1 MTNVNP
7 INVNTQGIHGAL
19 GFGAKPKSE
28 KKEAEGA
35 SAQAPGHQK
44 RQLSAEDVLSFLAQ
58 SAAVAAPKK
67 LDPSKYVDKESE
79 ERIAGFMADFEE
91 KVAEGLAAFAQEF
104 PEASPKAGEAVVLA
118 KLNKEA

>member
-1 MTNVNP
+1 MTNINP

-28 KKEAEGA
+28 KKEAEEVKPEVAG
-35 SAQAPGHQK
+35 QK
-44 RQLSAEDVLSFLAQ
+44 PQLSADDVLSFLAQ
-58 SAAVAAPKK
+58 SAVVAAPKK
-67 LDPSKYVDKESE
+67 LDPSKYVDKASE
-79 ERIAGFMADFEE
+79 DRIAGFMADFED
-91 KVAEGLAAFAQEF
+91 KVAEGLAAFALEF

>member
-1 MTNVNP
+1 MTNINP

-19 GFGAKPKSE
+19 GFGAKPKSD
-28 KKEAEGA
+28 KKEAEEAKPEVAG
-35 SAQAPGHQK
+35 QK
-44 RQLSAEDVLSFLAQ
+44 PQLSADDVLKFLAQ

-79 ERIAGFMADFEE
+79 ARIAGFMADFED
-91 KVAEGLAAFAQEF
+91 KVAEGLAAFTKEF
-104 PEASPKAGEAVVLA
+104 PEASPKTGEAVVLA